1 MLTLSQTHA
10 SPVSDPCLPCLRP
23 MLTLLTLLR
32 GLHCICHTVSNQELE
47 MGKGTRLNLASS
59 HGVSCS
65 SAAKP
70 IDLLAKYVNMTE
82 DDLDIE
88 VQEPYHLLR
97 VGNHVIKS
105 AGHVIR

>member
-1 MLTLSQTHA
+1 MLILLALLPNLQFYSMLSVNSA
-10 SPVSDPCLPCLRP
+10 SYPF
-23 MLTLLTLLR
+23 
-32 GLHCICHTVSNQELE
+32 I
-47 MGKGTRLNLASS
+47 LNYF
-59 HGVSCS
+59 

-97 VGNHVIKS
+97 VS
-105 AGHVIR
+105 R

>member
-1 MLTLSQTHA
+1 MLILLALLPNLQFSSTCVNHTH
-10 SPVSDPCLPCLRP
+10 LYF
-23 MLTLLTLLR
+23 
-32 GLHCICHTVSNQELE
+32 
-47 MGKGTRLNLASS
+47 
-59 HGVSCS
+59 

-97 VGNHVIKS
+97 VS
-105 AGHVIR
+105 R

>member
-1 MLTLSQTHA
+1 MLILLALLPNLQFYSMLFLHMVNSA
-10 SPVSDPCLPCLRP
+10 SD
-23 MLTLLTLLR
+23 TF
-32 GLHCICHTVSNQELE
+32 I
-47 MGKGTRLNLASS
+47 SS
-59 HGVSCS
+59 YF

-97 VGNHVIKS
+97 VG
-105 AGHVIR
+105 R

>member
-1 MLTLSQTHA
+1 MPHTH
-10 SPVSDPCLPCLRP
+10 
-23 MLTLLTLLR
+23 T
-32 GLHCICHTVSNQELE
+32 
-47 MGKGTRLNLASS
+47 S
-59 HGVSCS
+59 HGVNYS

-105 AGHVIR
+105 ADHVIRRAGHVIR

>member
-1 MLTLSQTHA
+1 MLLLHMVNSA
-10 SPVSDPCLPCLRP
+10 SD
-23 MLTLLTLLR
+23 TF
-32 GLHCICHTVSNQELE
+32 I
-47 MGKGTRLNLASS
+47 SS
-59 HGVSCS
+59 YF

-97 VGNHVIKS
+97 VG
-105 AGHVIR
+105 R

>member
-1 MLTLSQTHA
+1 MLTLSQTRA
-10 SPVSDPCLPCLRP
+10 NPISDPASLVTKPSILQYAVF
-23 MLTLLTLLR
+23 T
-32 GLHCICHTVSNQELE
+32 H
-47 MGKGTRLNLASS
+47 GKLCFILSYF
-59 HGVSCS
+59 

-97 VGNHVIKS
+97 VG
-105 AGHVIR
+105 R

>member
-1 MLTLSQTHA
+1 MLTLFRTHA
-10 SPVSDPCLPCLRP
+10 NPAS
-23 MLTLLTLLR
+23 
-32 GLHCICHTVSNQELE
+32 
-47 MGKGTRLNLASS
+47 LATKPSIFQYMCKPYPFISS
-59 HGVSCS
+59 YF

-97 VGNHVIKS
+97 V
-105 AGHVIR
+105 RR